1 MMRVINQNQ
10 SDGKTY
16 HVPRIW
22 DTHQG
27 QDSNFIVLN
36 LTDLMQFNLQSRE
49 GRIKVA
55 E

>member
-1 MMRVINQNQ
+1 MRVVNKNQ

-16 HVPRIW
+16 RVPRIW

-27 QDSNFIVLN
+27 QDSNFFVFN